1 MFLLISFESF
11 ITARPPGT
19 TKGPLANYYVVD
31 ISSLKPTLRHIVKEE
46 LLELTNPKSEKGW
59 RCAEF

>member
-1 MFLLISFESF
+1 MFLLVSFESF

-31 ISSLKPTLRHIVKEE
+31 ISSLKPNFKTYSQRRITRV
-46 LLELTNPKSEKGW
+46 N
-59 RCAEF
+59 